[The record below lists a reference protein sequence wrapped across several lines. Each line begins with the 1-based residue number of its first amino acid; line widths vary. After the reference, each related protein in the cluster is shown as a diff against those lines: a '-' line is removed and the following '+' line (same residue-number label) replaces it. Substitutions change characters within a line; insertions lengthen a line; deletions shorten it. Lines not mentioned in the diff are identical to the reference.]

1 MVEHRF
7 LDRSFEKLR
16 SSALVELNFNQKRP
30 ANNTP
35 GVSFLPASPI
45 MARLNSN
52 YLKLKAGYLFP
63 EINRRV
69 KAFTDANPDGA
80 ARLIRCGIGDV
91 TEPLPE
97 SVRTAMHRAV
107 DEMGVRESFH
117 GYGPEQ
123 GYEFLRKAIAE
134 NDFRA
139 KGLDVADDEIF
150 VSDGSKCDC
159 GNILDIFGH
168 DNRIA
173 VMDPVYPVYVDTNVM
188 AGHTGASDESGLYE
202 GLVYLDCTEENG
214 FVPSVPTEKVDIVY
228 LCYPNN
234 PTGAAATRAQL
245 TDWVEYALANEA
257 ILLFDAAYEAYIRDP
272 DIPHSIY
279 EIPGARKCAIE
290 FRSFSKNGGFT
301 GVRCAFTVVP
311 KELECR
317 TDSGESRPLHP
328 LWNRRFS
335 TKFNGVGY
343 VTQRAA
349 EALYSESGK
358 SEVAALV
365 AHYMGNASILRDAVV
380 ACGLTTF
387 GGTNAPYIWVRGPLG
402 VTSWEIFDRVLS
414 QANVV
419 ITPGSGF
426 GPAGEGYF
434 RISAFNSRANVE
446 EVARRLAALDWSAS
460 RTS

>member
-1 MVEHRF
+1 
-7 LDRSFEKLR
+7 
-16 SSALVELNFNQKRP
+16 
-30 ANNTP
+30 
-35 GVSFLPASPI
+35 

-52 YLKLKAGYLFP
+52 YLKLQAGYLFP

-69 KAFTDANPDGA
+69 KAFTDTNPDGA

-91 TEPLPE
+91 TEPLPA
-97 SVRTAMHRAV
+97 SVCKAMHDAV
-107 DEMGVRESFH
+107 DSMGARDSFH

-123 GYEFLRKAIAE
+123 GYEFLRQAIAE
-134 NDFRA
+134 NDYRA
-139 KGLDVADDEIF
+139 RGIPVANDEIF

-188 AGHTGASDESGLYE
+188 AGHTGPGNGAGHYE
-202 GLVYLDCTEENG
+202 GLDYLPCTEKNN
-214 FVPSVPTEKVDIVY
+214 FVAAVPEEKADIIY

-234 PTGAAATRAQL
+234 PTGATATREQL
-245 TDWVEYALANEA
+245 TAWVDYALANDA
-257 ILLFDAAYEAYIRDP
+257 VLLFDAAYEAYIRDP
-272 DIPHSIY
+272 SVPHSIY

-311 KELECR
+311 HELECW
-317 TDSGESRPLHP
+317 TSAGEKRPLHP

-349 EALYSESGK
+349 EALYSTEGK
-358 SEVAALV
+358 AEVASLIE
-365 AHYMGNASILRDAVV
+365 HYMGNAAILLEAVR
-380 ACGLTTF
+380 AAGLPVY
-387 GGTNAPYIWVRGPLG
+387 GGANAPYIWVRGSEG
-402 VTSWEIFDRVLS
+402 MTSWEIFDKVLS
-414 QANVV
+414 EAHIVV
-419 ITPGSGF
+419 TPGSGF

-434 RISAFNSRANVE
+434 RISAFNSRANAIE
-446 EVARRLAALDWSAS
+446 AAARLRSLRWI
-460 RTS
+460 